1 MLLAFTFGCM
11 VICLVAT
18 LFLAFTLFDDLMQSI
33 KDYRAKNIF
42 AVSTLEMVLHTIFYI
57 GFVISLCIGDYN
69 MIMLF
74 LEEIV

>member
-11 VICLVAT
+11 VFCIVAT

-42 AVSTLEMVLHTIFYI
+42 AVSTLEMVFHTIFYI

-74 LEEIV
+74 LEELV

>member
-1 MLLAFTFGCM
+1 MLLAFTFACM
-11 VICLVAT
+11 VFCIVAT

-42 AVSTLEMVLHTIFYI
+42 AVSTLEMVLHIIFYI

-74 LEEIV
+74 LEELV